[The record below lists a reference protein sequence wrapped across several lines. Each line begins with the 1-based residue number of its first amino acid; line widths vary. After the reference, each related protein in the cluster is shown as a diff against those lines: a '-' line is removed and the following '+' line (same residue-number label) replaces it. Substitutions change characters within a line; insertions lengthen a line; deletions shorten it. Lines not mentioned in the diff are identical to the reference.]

1 MLLLISNG
9 EKAMRRN
16 PLLLMIFLLIFA
28 ATGLPGA
35 SPQKMQKIV
44 HESLQAPKGET
55 GYHFGLWLKMPSAE
69 VLKRYHLEGGAE
81 IARVLEG
88 SDAQK
93 AGLKE
98 GDIIIQFDGTP
109 ISRPED
115 LKSLLSQMDEEKDV
129 AVVVNRRGK
138 ELIFTAHIYPQ
149 DQDEEEWMFQLP
161 PRTWKFFMDSL
172 PHFNMPQYWQER
184 MEKGGY
190 LGVEVEDLTDQL
202 LQFFKADYGVLVK
215 KVYKNSPADK
225 AGIRAGDVIYKI
237 NDKKIE
243 DTADLL
249 RTLRYYDP
257 GDKVDV
263 YMVRNGKKKTV
274 AVELGRRKPSGEWYN
289 NFPPFFLYPELW
301 RMKHFKG
308 HILPHPEPKPLPPAQ
323 HEPRIYKF

>member
-1 MLLLISNG
+1 MTPTSNG
-9 EKAMRRN
+9 EKAMSRN
-16 PLLLMIFLLIFA
+16 PLLLVGFLLIFTVA
-28 ATGLPGA
+28 GLQGA
-35 SPQKMQKIV
+35 SPQKTQKIAI
-44 HESLQAPKGET
+44 ESLKAHQENHN
-55 GYHFGLWLKMPSAE
+55 YRFGLWLKMPSAE
-69 VLKRYHLEGGAE
+69 VLQRYHLKGGAE
-81 IARVLEG
+81 VTHVLEG

-93 AGLKE
+93 AGIQE

-115 LKSLLSQMDEEKDV
+115 LKNLLGRMEEEKDV
-129 AVVVNRRGK
+129 AVVVNRQGK
-138 ELIFTAHIYPQ
+138 ELIFTAHIHPQ
-149 DQDEEEWMFQLP
+149 DQDEEAWMFQLP

-172 PHFNMPQYWQER
+172 PHFNLPRFWQE
-184 MEKGGY
+184 MVEKGGY

-202 LQFFKADYGVLVK
+202 LQYFKAEYGVLVK

-274 AVELGRRKPSGEWYN
+274 TVELGQRKPSREWHN

-308 HILPHPEPKPLPPAQ
+308 HIPPLPEPKTLPPAQ
-323 HEPRIYKF
+323 PEPRIYKF